1 MPCKATQDKRVIEE
15 RSDKM
20 WSSGGGNDKPLQYSC
35 CANYPMN
42 ITKKQKYIT
51 PKDESPRL
59 EGVQLGKSGRQ
70 LLIAAKRMKLLGQ
83 SGNNAQLWMC
93 TEAEASILWPFDAKS
108 QLIGK
113 DLHAGKD

>member
-1 MPCKATQDKRVIEE
+1 MSP
-15 RSDKM
+15 
-20 WSSGGGNDKPLQYSC
+20 SGWKVSNML
-35 CANYPMN
+35 
-42 ITKKQKYIT
+42 
-51 PKDESPRL
+51 
-59 EGVQLGKSGRQ
+59 LGKSGRQ

>member
-1 MPCKATQDKRVIEE
+1 M
-15 RSDKM
+15 
-20 WSSGGGNDKPLQYSC
+20 
-35 CANYPMN
+35 
-42 ITKKQKYIT
+42 
-51 PKDESPRL
+51 SPPGWKVSNML
-59 EGVQLGKSGRQ
+59 LGKSGRQ
-70 LLIAAKRMKLLGQ
+70 LPIAAKRMKLLGQ